1 MWYVIWTSTGLEGK
15 ALHAVQELHC
25 QNRSFIPRRAIQMKK
40 NGSWVKVEKT
50 LFPGYFFVD
59 TDDVEKL
66 ADEVR
71 KIEGFNQ
78 ILSTEKTF
86 FPLEEKDARFVD
98 KLYNNMNGLFDVSE
112 GIIEGDQIIVTSG
125 PLLGQEAL
133 IRKIDRHKRLAYLEF
148 AMFDQTVPV
157 SVGLEI
163 VEKHP

>member
-15 ALHAVQELHC
+15 ALDAVQEMRC

-40 NGSWVKVEKT
+40 NGTWVRVEKP

-59 TDDVEKL
+59 SDDVEIL

-78 ILSTEKTF
+78 ILTTEKTF

-98 KLYNNMNGLFDVSE
+98 KLYNNMNGLFDCSE
-112 GIIEGDQIIVTSG
+112 GIIEGDRIIVTSG
-125 PLLGQEAL
+125 PLIGMEGS

-148 AMFDQTVPV
+148 TMFDQTVTAA
-157 SVGLEI
+157 VGLEI
-163 VEKHP
+163 VEKRD

>member
-1 MWYVIWTSTGLEGK
+1 MWYVIWTSTGQENK
-15 ALHAVQELHC
+15 AEEAVKDIDVSIRC
-25 QNRSFIPRRAIQMKK
+25 FVPRRAIQ
-40 NGSWVKVEKT
+40 VKRKGNWYREEKP

-78 ILSTEKTF
+78 ILTTEKAY
-86 FPLEEKDARFVD
+86 FPLYEKDATFIE
-98 KLYNNMNGLFDVSE
+98 KLYNKEGLFDISE
-112 GIIEGDQIIVTSG
+112 GYIEGDQIIVTSG
-125 PLLGQEAL
+125 PLKGQEGL

-148 AMFDQTVPV
+148 GMFDQTIKA

-163 VEKHP
+163 IEKRPM

>member
-1 MWYVIWTSTGLEGK
+1 MWYVIWTSTGLEAK
-15 ALHAVQELHC
+15 ALHAVLDLQC
-25 QNRSFIPRRAIQMKK
+25 QNRAFVPRRAIQIKR
-40 NGSWVKVEKT
+40 NGNWERVEKP

-78 ILSTEKTF
+78 ILTTEKAY
-86 FPLEEKDARFVD
+86 FPLYEKDATFID
-98 KLYNNMNGLFDVSE
+98 KLYNREGLFDVSE
-112 GIIEGDQIIVTSG
+112 GIIEGDKIIVTSG
-125 PLLGQEAL
+125 PLMGQEGL

-148 AMFDQTVPV
+148 AMFDQKIQT

-163 VEKHP
+163 VEKYT